1 MNVPPPPPPP
11 PSTPP
16 AAGRLDA
23 GRLWAGGLAT
33 ALVAALV
40 AVTGIVITRGLLD
53 VAVLAP
59 KGDGV
64 WGNATTAAYALAS
77 GVVAIV
83 ATALMQV
90 LALTTP
96 RYGRFFTWIMA
107 LATATATALP
117 LGLPTGLASRVATAV
132 INLLIGIA
140 ITSTLTAVAR
150 TAVRRP
156 V

>member
-1 MNVPPPPPPP
+1 MTGPP
-11 PSTPP
+11 PST
-16 AAGRLDA
+16 ARLDA

-40 AVTGIVITRGLLD
+40 AVTGIVIARGLLD

-59 KGDGV
+59 RGDGV
-64 WGNATTAAYALAS
+64 WGGAGTVTYALAAAA
-77 GVVAIV
+77 VAVV
-83 ATALMQV
+83 ATALLQV

-107 LATATATALP
+107 LATAIATAVP
-117 LGLPTGLASRVATAV
+117 LGLATGFASRAATAV
-132 INLLIGIA
+132 LNLVIGIA
-140 ITSTLTAVAR
+140 VTSTLTAVAR
-150 TAVRRP
+150 AAVRRP